1 MKKVIVFFVMMV
13 VLFSC
18 DKKEDPV
25 RFVSYDESSEI
36 ASQQNHE
43 VDRMKFKLI
52 QSKYLDM
59 NAVFEPFEKDL
70 SSFTEEDYY
79 NLEPYILEKDIP
91 SIQESVKNGILTYEK
106 IVLFYLYRIRK
117 FESNNELALHAI
129 ISLNPNIVR
138 EAREKDRDKLPNTN
152 YSLYGLPILLKDN
165 INTQGMPTTAG
176 AYVLEGNINTDDAF
190 IVKRLKENGAL
201 VLGKVNLSEWAYFFC
216 KGCPVGYSAIG
227 GQTLNPYGRKI
238 FETGGSSAGSG
249 VSVAA
254 NYAIA
259 AVGTETS
266 GSILSPSSKNSV
278 VGLKPTIGLLSRTG
292 IVPISSTL
300 DTPGPMTK
308 SVIDNA
314 IFLSAMNGE
323 DIEDLSTSNIN
334 HAINYFEGV
343 LSSSIEGKRFGVL
356 KSLLNNAIYA
366 ETIGKLKAA
375 GAEIFEF
382 DPLEIRLEGF
392 TTLLNLDMKS
402 DLPNYI
408 KNDADKNIEISNIQD
423 IMSFNLLDIVD
434 RAPYGQQLFEG
445 IVVDSTSKA
454 AFDELK
460 VNLNRKG
467 VTFFKTPMDEFN
479 LDAILSINNYHA
491 GFAAVAK
498 YPCLTIPMGYEKTGE
513 PLNLTF
519 IAKPFE
525 ELQLLQMGYAFEQ
538 LTKSRKLPNYYQ

>member
-1 MKKVIVFFVMMV
+1 
-13 VLFSC
+13 
-18 DKKEDPV
+18 
-25 RFVSYDESSEI
+25 
-36 ASQQNHE
+36 
-43 VDRMKFKLI
+43 
-52 QSKYLDM
+52 
-59 NAVFEPFEKDL
+59 
-70 SSFTEEDYY
+70 
-79 NLEPYILEKDIP
+79 
-91 SIQESVKNGILTYEK
+91 
-106 IVLFYLYRIRK
+106 
-117 FESNNELALHAI
+117 
-129 ISLNPNIVR
+129 
-138 EAREKDRDKLPNTN
+138 
-152 YSLYGLPILLKDN
+152 
-165 INTQGMPTTAG
+165 
-176 AYVLEGNINTDDAF
+176 
-190 IVKRLKENGAL
+190 
-201 VLGKVNLSEWAYFFC
+201 
-216 KGCPVGYSAIG
+216 
-227 GQTLNPYGRKI
+227 
-238 FETGGSSAGSG
+238 
-249 VSVAA
+249 
-254 NYAIA
+254 
-259 AVGTETS
+259 
-266 GSILSPSSKNSV
+266 
-278 VGLKPTIGLLSRTG
+278 
-292 IVPISSTL
+292 
-300 DTPGPMTK
+300 MTK

-454 AFDELK
+454 AFEELK